1 MRRLIVFLCRSYK
14 CALEVARAVGFT
26 EKLTLLKVFG
36 GLHGKGYFSG
46 AGEVMSMEK
55 HAAYSWSSY
64 SWEVL

>member
-1 MRRLIVFLCRSYK
+1 MCRSYK
-14 CALEVARAVGFT
+14 RALEVARAVGFM

-55 HAAYSWSSY
+55 HAAYS
-64 SWEVL
+64 